1 MKNVNI
7 PFIQTLNGT
16 YSGQNVLEGFCSNT
30 ETLCNYE
37 NENLDFGF
45 YKMCVEDN
53 AIIFDIACQEA
64 IKIPHMTLTNLK
76 DIVFKKL
83 KLNKA
88 CDVYKLTVEH
98 LRNAGDENLLLIL
111 TLLNSIIDNM
121 NYLSAP
127 QLNTA
132 AASIVYKGKNK
143 PIYHHKSY
151 RQVRVTPL
159 IGRCLDE
166 FMRPN
171 LIEITKPI
179 QNSSQYG
186 FTGGVTYMMGALQRH
201 EAEKFCVDNKKTFF
215 GCSLDG
221 DSAFE
226 VVNRAIQ
233 TRELYCAGERGQYW
247 LASKYS
253 YENTETRI
261 KMKGLLSRSFTETL
275 GVNRAISNPVITTKF
290 T

>member
-1 MKNVNI
+1 
-7 PFIQTLNGT
+7 
-16 YSGQNVLEGFCSNT
+16 
-30 ETLCNYE
+30 
-37 NENLDFGF
+37 
-45 YKMCVEDN
+45 MCVLDN
-53 AIIFDIACQEA
+53 MIIFDIACQEA
-64 IKIPHMTLTNLK
+64 IIIPHMKIQDLK

-88 CDVYKLTVEH
+88 CDIYKLTVEH
-98 LRNAGDENLLLIL
+98 LRNSGDETLSLVLY
-111 TLLNSIIDNM
+111 LLNLIIDNI
-121 NYLSAP
+121 NQLSST

-132 AASIVYKGKNK
+132 AASIVYKGKKK

-166 FMRPN
+166 HIRPN
-171 LIEITKPI
+171 LVTLTKPI

-186 FTGGVTYMMGALQRH
+186 FTEDITYMMGALQRH
-201 EAEKFCVDNKKTFF
+201 EVEKFCVDNKKTFF

-253 YENTETRI
+253 YENTQTQV
-261 KMKGLLSRSFTETL
+261 KMKGQLSRNFTENL
-275 GVNRAISNPVITTKF
+275 GVKQGHIKSSDDYKIYVNPLLDTVNSPNLGVWLGPIKVGSSACADD
-290 T
+290 